1 MSKTIPTQTPVT
13 EQAVQVLNEQAA
25 GLQRAL
31 SDAGELARQG
41 IAKAQQAGQSM
52 REQVG
57 RASDSTVSY
66 IKEEPVKAVLIAAA
80 AGAAIA
86 ALASW
91 LGSRRS

>member
-1 MSKTIPTQTPVT
+1 MNKSIPTQTPVAD
-13 EQAVQVLNEQAA
+13 QAVQVLNDQTA
-25 GLQRAL
+25 GLQRAI

-41 IAKAQQAGQSM
+41 IAKAQQAGQSV

-57 RASDSTVSY
+57 RAGDSTVNY

-80 AGAAIA
+80 AGAAVA

>member
-1 MSKTIPTQTPVT
+1 MSKTLPTQTPVT

-41 IAKAQQAGQSM
+41 IAKAQQAGQSV

-57 RASDSTVSY
+57 RASDTTVTY

-91 LGSRRS
+91 LGQRRG